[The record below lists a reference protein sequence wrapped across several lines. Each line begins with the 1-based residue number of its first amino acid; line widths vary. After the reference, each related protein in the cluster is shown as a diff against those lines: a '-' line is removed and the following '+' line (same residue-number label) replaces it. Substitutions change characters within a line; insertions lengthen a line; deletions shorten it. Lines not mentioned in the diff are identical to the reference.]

1 MSAPARDAFVNKP
14 MLLMIF
20 IVAQGDEMM
29 SHVVMRRV
37 MRRMMHDDMWHSF
50 NCFFLKLKLKLQ
62 MTNELPKSKHTI
74 NYTTAQEYIIAD
86 II

>member
-37 MRRMMHDDMWHSF
+37 MRRMMHDDM
-50 NCFFLKLKLKLQ
+50 
-62 MTNELPKSKHTI
+62 
-74 NYTTAQEYIIAD
+74 
-86 II
+86 